1 MNCFLC
7 TGLKKREGLELFM
20 ERQLLVPQIHVSV
33 LIAQICCLWPQA
45 LAAKNENCSQYPFK
59 SLLGWE
65 VADTLCPDLSWSTGS
80 QPVGRC
86 DPFKASPKHR
96 LRPSENTDVYI
107 TIRNSGEISYKVA
120 IM

>member
-1 MNCFLC
+1 M
-7 TGLKKREGLELFM
+7 
-20 ERQLLVPQIHVSV
+20 PQIHVSV

-80 QPVGRC
+80 QPVGRGN
-86 DPFKASPKHR
+86 PFKAS
-96 LRPSENTDVYI
+96 SENTDVY
-107 TIRNSGEISYKVA
+107 TMIRNSGEISYEVA
-120 IM
+120 KM

>member
-80 QPVGRC
+80 QPVGRG
-86 DPFKASPKHR
+86 DPFKA
-96 LRPSENTDVYI
+96 DVYI